1 MAGNGLRMGAEL
13 IMNQILCPLDNFEM
27 TDDDE
32 ITLKGFLDLH
42 VMTAEDEEGGEGE
55 IWEILDAMGY
65 SKQLRLDQVMSYDT
79 NLVIVLPCII

>member
-1 MAGNGLRMGAEL
+1 MGAEL